1 MFLGHRFHSYR
12 PVWDAL
18 SQCNPCLSDAH
29 IVLPVTNLGKF
40 LSHSPTWSSKWGA
53 FVFFHYKFS
62 AGGMCSIELCGI
74 KCFMAI
80 LAAHTAPSIR
90 PCLNLSRFQKT
101 SKRFSK
107 VPEGRM
113 TLCKPNQITALKL
126 KVKYELLLQLE
137 EKKKSPG
144 KLFESKRLPN
154 HPETY
159 NHFLDFLPLNYLTS
173 NFGDV

>member
-1 MFLGHRFHSYR
+1 MEHRDGAWQSQEILWPSGSSFMFLGHRFHSYR

-18 SQCNPCLSDAH
+18 SHPCLSDAC
-29 IVLPVTNLGKF
+29 IVLPCHKSREVF
-40 LSHSPTWSSKWGA
+40 IPFSHLELKMRC
-53 FVFFHYKFS
+53 FCFFHYKFS
-62 AGGMCSIELCGI
+62 AGGMCSTELCGI

-126 KVKYELLLQLE
+126 KVEYELLLQTRGKE
-137 EKKKSPG
+137 EKPRQIIWVKMIAKSPWN
-144 KLFESKRLPN
+144 L
-154 HPETY
+154 
-159 NHFLDFLPLNYLTS
+159 
-173 NFGDV
+173 